1 MARVTFVKKA
11 RVKQGACRVCG
22 TKIKVGDSY
31 HWWANRIG
39 RSSIRGVTCAEHK
52 PRRSMLTTS
61 DKLSRIYAAEEELE
75 ASIANAESV
84 EDIKEALEV
93 AAGEAEEVA
102 QEYRDAIE
110 SMPENFQQGDQA
122 MEMEEKAEQLE
133 DWAQTLRNALD
144 DIDSLGEEEE
154 EGEEKEEKDNQQV
167 LIDAKD
173 AADQAC
179 GEMPL

>member
-22 TKIKVGDSY
+22 VEIKVGDSY

-39 RSSIRGVTCAEHK
+39 RSSIRGVTCVEHK

-61 DKLSRIYAAEEELE
+61 DKLSRAYAAEEELE

-122 MEMEEKAEQLE
+122 MEMEEKADQLE
-133 DWAQTLRNALD
+133 DWVQALRSAIDDVDALD
-144 DIDSLGEEEE
+144 VEEE
-154 EGEEKEEKDNQQV
+154 EGKSEEDMLAELMTN
-167 LIDAKD
+167 ARD